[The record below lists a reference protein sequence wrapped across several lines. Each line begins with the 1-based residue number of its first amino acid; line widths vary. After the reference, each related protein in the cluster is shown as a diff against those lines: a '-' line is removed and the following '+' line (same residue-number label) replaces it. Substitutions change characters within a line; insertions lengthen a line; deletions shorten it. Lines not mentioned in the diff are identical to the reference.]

1 MMRMKPIIID
11 NFLKE
16 EDFKVLTDLI
26 CDTTTYKTQN
36 PKWSYGQYYRAG
48 EQGQETLITDYFFTH
63 LFYVDGIPCSEHWP
77 SLQHFVEKIQT
88 IDGESGRQSGS
99 SHWRLR
105 GGKIKAMLRMRA
117 NLFVNTSTLYEYP
130 LHADYPFSHTAAI
143 LSLNT
148 CDGYT
153 GVEDEDGIVQKYN
166 SVANRVLIFDAS
178 ERHYSTTTSDTNARF
193 NLIMNFL

>member
-1 MMRMKPIIID
+1 MKPIIID

-16 EDFKVLTDLI
+16 EDFKALTDLI
-26 CDTTTYKTQN
+26 CNTNHKNT
-36 PKWSYGQYYRAG
+36 WSYGLYNRAG
-48 EQGQETLITDYFFTH
+48 EQRILKPLITDYFFTH
-63 LFYVDGIPCSEHWP
+63 IFYIDGIPCSEHWP
-77 SLQHFVEKIQT
+77 SMQHFVEKIQT
-88 IDGESGRQSGS
+88 IDEESGRRSGS
-99 SHWRLR
+99 SHWQFQ
-105 GGKIKAMLRMRA
+105 GGKIKAVLRIRA

-130 LHADYPFSHTAAI
+130 LHTDYLFSHTAAI

-178 ERHYSTTTSDTNARF
+178 ERHCSTTTSDTNARF